1 MKTINLALRNIGRNR
16 RRTALSITAI
26 AVATLSI
33 VLLFSILEGMKS
45 DLEHNLTTF
54 FTGEIR
60 IRHNEYGT
68 YEHLNPLHL
77 SVPDLPETV
86 ERIAAVEGVAAVAPR
101 IVIPGAVFQDS
112 ERVGLQATGVDF
124 EREVTY
130 ASIGD
135 YIVAGDLAEVAGS
148 GAGSGSEAAAGS
160 GADSGSAAAAGSGG
174 SARVTPALVGN
185 GVLDRL
191 GIELGDQFTILVRT
205 AYRGT
210 NAMTFRAAAVADFP
224 VDSLNER
231 AFWIPLE
238 RAQRLAGMPDQA
250 GEILVRAT
258 RDADPVSVTDAIGA
272 ALPGLEVLHFSEIE
286 SSYSFIELASAMY
299 NVIALFFFLL
309 ASTVIVN
316 TTMMAIF
323 ERRREIGTLE
333 AMGMRDRDLIRMFFI
348 EAVILGV
355 IGAFIGLVLGV
366 GGSALLGT
374 IGIDFSTS
382 MEGVDFEISP
392 VLYPVINVRS
402 TLFVFVFSVVVSA
415 ATSYL
420 PTRKITRIEPVE
432 ALREE

>member
-1 MKTINLALRNIGRNR
+1 MKTTTLAWRNIGRNR
-16 RRTALSITAI
+16 RRSALSMIAI
-26 AVATLSI
+26 AIATLSI

-45 DLEHNLTTF
+45 DLEENLTTF

-60 IRHNEYGT
+60 IRHDEYGS
-68 YEHLNPLHL
+68 YEHLNPIHL
-77 SVPDLPETV
+77 SVPDLSDTV
-86 ERIAAVEGVAAVAPR
+86 ARVSAVEGVAAAAPR
-101 IVIPGAVFQDS
+101 ITIPGAVFRES
-112 ERVGLQATGVDF
+112 ERIGLHAVGVDF
-124 EREVTY
+124 DREVAYTGISEY
-130 ASIGD
+130 L
-135 YIVAGDLAEVAGS
+135 VAGDLEEVTDG
-148 GAGSGSEAAAGS
+148 
-160 GADSGSAAAAGSGG
+160 GADSSGP
-174 SARVTPALVGN
+174 RVTPALVGN

-191 GIELGDQFTILVRT
+191 DIELDDQFTIVVRT
-205 AYRGT
+205 AQRGT

-224 VDSLNER
+224 VESLNER
-231 AFWIPLE
+231 AFWVPLD

-250 GEILVRAT
+250 GEILVRIT
-258 RDADPVSVTDAIGA
+258 RDADPASVTDTLSA
-272 ALPGLEVLHFSEIE
+272 AVPDLEVLHFSEIE

-333 AMGMRDRDLIRMFFI
+333 AMGMGDGELIRMFFI
-348 EAVILGV
+348 EALILGV

-366 GGSALLGT
+366 GGSALLGE
-374 IGIDFSTS
+374 IGIDFGASL
-382 MEGVDFEISP
+382 EGVDFEISP